1 MKTYRTILLPML
13 LPLLGMAALLCSC
26 SDGRPATKYRIGVS
40 QCSSDDWRQKMNSEI
55 LREIMFHPDA
65 EVEIRSAEDNSERQI
80 EDVRYF
86 AENGF
91 DIIIAAPN
99 QAEALTPVIK
109 EVYESGIPVII
120 FDRDINGD
128 SYTARMSVDNEALG
142 NGAARYACHLIPTG
156 EINVIEI
163 EGLTESSPAEA
174 RRRGFAAMVDS
185 LPRLKV
191 LASGKGNWNRQ
202 DAVRVADSLL
212 KLYPETN
219 LIYAHN
225 DRMALGASEVAERM
239 GRGDI
244 KIIGI
249 DAAPEIGIRAVADG
263 TIDATFLYPTEGQ
276 RVVRLALDIL
286 KGEPF
291 SRETMLPMASPVDAT
306 NADIL
311 LLQNESLKEETAK
324 MEWLKMQVDEYW
336 TRHSAQ
342 TTLFYAAVVILFL
355 LLAGIFLL
363 LRAFWQ
369 HKRYQAVLLEKNRQL
384 AEERDKQEELNR
396 QLKDA
401 TQSKLA
407 FYTNVSHDLRT
418 PLTLISEPLEQLSH
432 AANLT
437 PSQRTVTEIAAR
449 NVRILHRLINQILD
463 FRKYENGKLN
473 LHLTETN
480 LPRLLKEWLEAFA
493 PLAAKRHVK
502 LSFDAGS
509 DPDLM
514 MAVDV
519 EKMERVVFNLLSNA
533 MKFTPPNG
541 SVSLSCRLSGDELR
555 LSVKDTGIGIPAA
568 ELKNVFER
576 FYQVETVNPQGSG
589 IGLWLV
595 KSFVELHGGSVTIE
609 SEHKQGT
616 VFNIVIPVRHVEAQ
630 AEEVSAQQLDSEEI
644 IKEFDTVSSDSVTI
658 NEDLPIMLVIDDN
671 ADMRSLI
678 AQVME
683 GEYNVIQ
690 ASNGA
695 EGVRM
700 AAKYVPDIIL
710 CDVMMPVMDGLECC
724 RRIKS
729 EISTSHIPVLM
740 LTACTLD
747 EQRVKG
753 YDSGADGYLAKPFN
767 GAMLRARCA
776 NLIANRRR
784 IKELYASEG
793 VTASEGDKPQRA
805 DGSRQ
810 SVPKVVADIDNDFY
824 SRFLSEAE
832 KVLDNP
838 DIGVDDL
845 ATVMGLGRSQF
856 YRKIKSLTN
865 FSPVEL
871 LRQMRL
877 KRARTLLTTT
887 EKNISEIAYETGFS
901 TPAYFTKCFRDAF
914 GVTPS
919 ELRDSLGI
927 RK

>member
-163 EGLTESSPAEA
+163 EGLTGSSPAEA